1 MPFCI
6 NDPKKKYKGNEP
18 SPKGLGYCAH
28 NEEVGSIRKGRDNN
42 NWKIEKTSQGIK
54 RWVKQ
59 TKKDNNKS
67 ICSNL
72 AFFYNPKVRRNV
84 YTNNVYYEEN
94 GYIQKLIEYNLLSN
108 IKKKIPPK
116 WIKYPI
122 DKDEIQEYYCGTKE
136 YLDENN
142 KYFLEI
148 DKKFKNCNFYF
159 IRARY
164 GKPFLV
170 YIKEKEIFI
179 YEFLSLKYYI
189 SNKYRY
195 KESFDGSID
204 YNKWMYT
211 NFLKKYTFDKI
222 FIGNFQIYD
231 YESKDNILYK
241 KSLDGNSILIKNN
254 AKENEYT
261 FIGYEIYQFKLEKD
275 DIIIEYHSNINEC
288 PTPIA
293 ISKKYIFSFYGKK
306 FINKKY
312 LPDNL
317 DNVILELIFY
327 EKEYEKYI
335 EDLKVKVIKKSNDIL
350 YLKDD

>member
-6 NDPKKKYKGNEP
+6 NDPKKKYKGDEP

-28 NEEVGSIRKGRDNN
+28 SEEVGSIRKGRDNN
-42 NWKIEKTSQGIK
+42 NWKIEKTSKGIK

-59 TKKDNNKS
+59 TKKDNFKS
-67 ICSNL
+67 ICSNI
-72 AFFYNPKVRRNV
+72 AFFYNPKVRKNI
-84 YTNNVYYEEN
+84 YTNVVYYEEN
-94 GYIQKLIEYNLLSN
+94 GYIQKLIDYNLLSD
-108 IKKKIPPK
+108 IKKKIPYK
-116 WIKYPI
+116 WVKYPI

-136 YLDENN
+136 HLDENN

-148 DKKFKNCNFYF
+148 NKKFKNCKFYF
-159 IRARY
+159 IMARY
-164 GKPFLV
+164 GRPFLV

-195 KESFDGSID
+195 KESFNGSINYD
-204 YNKWMYT
+204 RWMYT

-222 FIGNFQIYD
+222 FIGND
-231 YESKDNILYK
+231 KYK
-241 KSLDGNSILIKNN
+241 KDFDGNSILLKNN
-254 AKENEYT
+254 TKDNIYT
-261 FIGYEIYQFKLEKD
+261 FIGYEIYQFILEKD
-275 DIIIEYHSNINEC
+275 DIIIEYYSNVDEV

-293 ISKKYIFSFYGKK
+293 ISNKYIFSFYGKK

-312 LPDNL
+312 LPGNL
-317 DNVILELIFY
+317 DNLILELIFY
-327 EKEYEKYI
+327 EKKYEKYI

>member
-28 NEEVGSIRKGRDNN
+28 SEEVGSIRKGRDNN
-42 NWKIEKTSQGIK
+42 NWKIEKTYQGIK

-59 TKKDNNKS
+59 KKKDNKS

-72 AFFYNPKVRRNV
+72 AFFYNPKARKNIR
-84 YTNNVYYEEN
+84 TVYYEEN
-94 GYIQKLIEYNLLSN
+94 GYIQKLIHYNLLSN

-148 DKKFKNCNFYF
+148 DKKFKNCKYYF

-164 GKPFLV
+164 GTPFLV

-189 SNKYRY
+189 SNKYTNY
-195 KESFDGSID
+195 
-204 YNKWMYT
+204 YKWMYT

-222 FIGNFQIYD
+222 FIGKNSYND
-231 YESKDNILYK
+231 KYK
-241 KSLDGNSILIKNN
+241 KNFDGNSILIKNN
-254 AKENEYT
+254 EQDNIYT
-261 FIGYEIYQFKLEKD
+261 FIGYEIYQFILEKD

-288 PTPIA
+288 PIPIA
-293 ISKKYIFSFYGKK
+293 ISKKYIFSFYYKE

-317 DNVILELIFY
+317 DNVILELIFS
-327 EKEYEKYI
+327 EKEYKKYI
-335 EDLKVKVIKKSNDIL
+335 KDLKVKVIKKSNDIL

>member
-28 NEEVGSIRKGRDNN
+28 SEEVGSIRKGRDNN
-42 NWKIEKTSQGIK
+42 NWKIEKTYQGIK

-59 TKKDNNKS
+59 TKKDNKS

-72 AFFYNPKVRRNV
+72 AFFYNPKVRKNIR
-84 YTNNVYYEEN
+84 TVYYEEN
-94 GYIQKLIEYNLLSN
+94 GYIQKLIDYNLLSN

-148 DKKFKNCNFYF
+148 DKKFKNCKYYF

-164 GKPFLV
+164 GTPFLV

-189 SNKYRY
+189 SNKYTNY
-195 KESFDGSID
+195 
-204 YNKWMYT
+204 YKWMYT

-222 FIGNFQIYD
+222 FIGKNSYND
-231 YESKDNILYK
+231 KYK
-241 KSLDGNSILIKNN
+241 KNFDGNSILIKNN
-254 AKENEYT
+254 EQDNIYT
-261 FIGYEIYQFKLEKD
+261 FIGYEIYQFILEKD

-288 PTPIA
+288 PIPIA
-293 ISKKYIFSFYGKK
+293 ISKKYIFSFYYKE

-317 DNVILELIFY
+317 DNVILELIFS
-327 EKEYEKYI
+327 EKEYKKYI
-335 EDLKVKVIKKSNDIL
+335 EDLKVKIIKKSNDIL